1 MITYEKT
8 QPVNYNFDN
17 FPIVYVKF
25 NYVTCD
31 KDYDFF
37 ENSWL
42 ELYKKSENFYF
53 IFDTTNIHNVHLK
66 YAYKLVTFINFLKRE
81 IKIQY
86 LKHSIIIV
94 GNNIIKNIL
103 NLVFKISTP
112 VAPVYIV
119 NKCNYYDNLCNDI
132 INKKNISDKIIY
144 VSN

>member
-8 QPVNYNFDN
+8 QPVDYNFDN

-25 NYVTCD
+25 NYITCD

-42 ELYKKSENFYF
+42 DLYKRNELFYF
-53 IFDTTNIHNVHLK
+53 IFDTTDIHNIHLK
-66 YAYKLVTFINFLKRE
+66 YAYKLTTFINFLKRE
-81 IKIQY
+81 IKNQY

-94 GNNIIKNIL
+94 GNSILKNIL
-103 NLVFKISTP
+103 NFVFKISTP

-119 NKCNYYDNLCNDI
+119 NKVDYTDELCNNI
-132 INKKNISDKIIY
+132 INNKELSPNIIY